1 MIRIAWRPEY
11 RLSLPE
17 GHRFPMIKYDL
28 IPEQL
33 LHEGSIH
40 PDQLFAPE
48 PMAESDVLLTHTSE
62 YWEKLK
68 YQKLSAQEIRKNGF
82 PFSPE
87 LVFREICINQGTL
100 LAAQYALENG
110 IALNVA
116 GGTHHAYAGSGEG
129 FCILNDFASAANC
142 LLQQK
147 KLNKILFVDLDVHQ
161 GNGTAA
167 IFAGR
172 EDVFTFSMH
181 GASNYPMHKEK
192 SHLDIPLPD
201 GIQDGAYLKI
211 LEETLPKLINSFL
224 PDMIFYLSGVDVL
237 GTDKLGRLALTRSG
251 CKNRDYFVL
260 STAIKFGIPV
270 TVAMGG
276 GYSENI
282 RDIVEAHCNT
292 FRVAIELAE

>member
-1 MIRIAWRPEY
+1 MVRIAWRPEY
-11 RLSLPE
+11 RLSLPD

-33 LHEGSIH
+33 LHEGCIQAT
-40 PDQLFAPE
+40 QLFAPE
-48 PMAESDVLLTHTSE
+48 PMAESDILLTHTEE

-68 YQKLSAQEIRKNGF
+68 SQNLSAQEIRKNGF
-82 PFSPE
+82 PLSPE

-116 GGTHHAYAGSGEG
+116 GGTHHAYASSGEG
-129 FCILNDFASAANC
+129 FCILNDFASAANS

-147 KLNKILFVDLDVHQ
+147 KLKRILIVDLDVHQ

-201 GIQDGAYLKI
+201 GIQDDAYLKI
-211 LEETLPKLINSFL
+211 LEDALPRLIDNFH
-224 PDMIFYLSGVDVL
+224 PDMIFYLAGVDVL
-237 GTDKLGRLALTRSG
+237 ETDKLGRLALSREA
-251 CKNRDYFVL
+251 CKTRDYFVMR
-260 STAIKFGIPV
+260 TAYDLGIPV

-292 FRVAIELAE
+292 FRIAMELAG

>member
-33 LHEGSIH
+33 LHEGSIL
-40 PDQLFAPE
+40 PAQLFAPS
-48 PMAESDVLLTHTSE
+48 PMEESDILLTHTTE

-68 YQKLSAQEIRKNGF
+68 NQKLSTQEIRKNGF

-87 LVFREICINQGTL
+87 LVYREICINQGTL

-129 FCILNDFASAANC
+129 FCILNDFASAANS

-147 KLNKILFVDLDVHQ
+147 KLKRILIVDLDVHQ

-201 GIQDGAYLKI
+201 AIQDGEYLKI
-211 LEETLPKLINSFL
+211 LEETLPKLINSFH

-237 GTDKLGRLALTRSG
+237 ATDKLGRLALSRAG
-251 CKNRDYFVL
+251 CKTRDYFVM
-260 STAIKFGIPV
+260 STAMKSGIPV

-292 FRVAIELAE
+292 FRVAIELAG